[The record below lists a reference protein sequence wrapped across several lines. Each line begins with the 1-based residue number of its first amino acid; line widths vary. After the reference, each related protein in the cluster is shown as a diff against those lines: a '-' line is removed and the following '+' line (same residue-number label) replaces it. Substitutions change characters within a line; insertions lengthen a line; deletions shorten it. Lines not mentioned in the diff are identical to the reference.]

1 MAKAD
6 KKFFLILDIDK
17 VLATDE
23 PSGHAAMNRLGTEA
37 QTGKELPQ

>member
-17 VLATDE
+17 VLAADE
-23 PSGHAAMNRLGTEA
+23 LKVHAAHDHSSRETL
-37 QTGKELPQ
+37 TGEELSQ